1 MKKIFK
7 SAVVFLLFLGVG
19 LNFGCSGNK
28 RIEGTDAPGQPAA
41 AAAPTPV
48 PSDSY
53 TVQKGDSLWSIS
65 GKSKIYGDPFSWPL
79 LFKANRDTI
88 QDPDLISTEQVL
100 KVDKD
105 VSDSEKSHARDLSS
119 KTPKYKPHSQPRATL
134 PLDYF

>member
-1 MKKIFK
+1 MRKFLK
-7 SAVVFLLFLGVG
+7 SAILLALFAGVG
-19 LNFGCSGNK
+19 FNFGCSSNK
-28 RIEGTDAPGQPAA
+28 RIEGTDVPSQPAV

-53 TVQKGDSLWSIS
+53 TVRKGDTLWSIS
-65 GKSKIYGDPFSWPL
+65 GMSKIYGDPYEWPL

-100 KVDKD
+100 KVDKG

-119 KTPKYKPHSQPRATL
+119 KTPKYKAHSQPRATL

>member
-1 MKKIFK
+1 MKNFLK
-7 SAVVFLLFLGVG
+7 SAILLALFAGVG
-19 LNFGCSGNK
+19 LNVGCSSNK
-28 RIEGTDAPGQPAA
+28 RIEGTDAPA

-53 TVQKGDSLWSIS
+53 TVRKGDTLWSIS
-65 GKSKIYGDPFSWPL
+65 GMSKIYGDPYEWPL

-100 KVDKD
+100 KVDKG

-119 KTPKYKPHSQPRATL
+119 KTPKFKSHSQPRATL